1 MDFRKVVSGVLSRAG
16 VEVDGRRPWD
26 IQVRRERFFPRV
38 LLRGSLGLGESYMDG
53 DWECEAIDEMV
64 ARLFQ
69 AEAGGRLKKKA
80 APLQVARASLF
91 NLQKKSR
98 AFNIG
103 HRHYDIGND
112 LYERMLDR
120 RMIYSCA
127 VWDGAGNLDE
137 AQENKLDLV
146 CRKLG
151 LEPGMRLLDI
161 GCGWGGLAGFAAE
174 NYGVEVV
181 GITVSR
187 AQAELARQ
195 RCQGLPVE
203 IRLEDYRNLKGC
215 FDRVVSIG
223 MFEHVGYKNYRTFF
237 RKVREVTAEGGLFLL
252 HTIGANR
259 SARCID
265 PWIDRYIFP
274 DAMLPSPGQLGRAA
288 EGLMVMEDWQNIGPN
303 YDRTLMAWWE
313 NCERSWPELA
323 HRYDE
328 RFRRMWRF
336 YLLSCAGSF
345 RARRNQVWQIV
356 FSPSGLC
363 GGYCRITP

>member
-1 MDFRKVVSGVLSRAG
+1 MDFRKAVRNTIYRAG
-16 VEVDGRRPWD
+16 VEVDGKRPWD
-26 IQVRRERFFPRV
+26 LRVRRDRFFHRV
-38 LLRGSLGLGESYMDG
+38 FLRGSLGLGESYMDG
-53 DWECEAIDEMV
+53 DWECDAIDEMV
-64 ARLFQ
+64 ARLFR
-69 AEAGGRLKKKA
+69 AEAGGRLKKKDD
-80 APLQVARASLF
+80 PVRVVRARLF

-103 HRHYDIGND
+103 RRHYDIGND
-112 LYERMLDR
+112 LYEKMLDR

-127 VWDGAGNLDE
+127 LWDGARDLDE
-137 AQENKLDLV
+137 AQEKKLDLV

-151 LEPGMRLLDI
+151 LEPGMKLLDI
-161 GCGWGGLAGFAAE
+161 GCGWGGLACFAAE
-174 NYGVEVV
+174 KYGVEVV
-181 GITVSR
+181 GVTVSR
-187 AQAELARQ
+187 AQAELARE
-195 RCQGLPVE
+195 RCRGLPVE
-203 IRLEDYRNLKGC
+203 IRLEDYRNMEGC

-259 SARCID
+259 SVRCID

-313 NCERSWPELA
+313 NCEKHWPELA
-323 HRYDE
+323 SRYDG

-356 FSPSGLC
+356 FSPSGVC
-363 GGYCRITP
+363 GGYCRP